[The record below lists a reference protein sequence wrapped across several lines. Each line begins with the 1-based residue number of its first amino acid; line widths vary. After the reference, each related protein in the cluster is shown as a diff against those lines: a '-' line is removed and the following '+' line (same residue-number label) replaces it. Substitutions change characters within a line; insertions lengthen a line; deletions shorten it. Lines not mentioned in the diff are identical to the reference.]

1 MTSEITIAGE
11 VVPSPLNVLADYAGK
26 FGGTLRKYD
35 FKRTGDPNALTA
47 DEIWDTRIIH
57 SRVSHAEATALEQ
70 ASAGWAGLW
79 EAIPVDAHIGNAD
92 PAVKGGLYDDML
104 NLYAEVTEVR
114 GFKMSKAS
122 KILHVKRPH
131 LYPILD
137 SRLRALYSEAAVV
150 AAEVYPERGFKRM
163 FWAAVRNDVVTN
175 KRALQCLRQDLAA
188 ADPALAELAALSEL
202 RLLDILSW
210 SF

>member
-1 MTSEITIAGE
+1 MTPEITIAGG
-11 VVPSPLNVLADYAGK
+11 VVPSPLNVIADYAGK

-35 FKRTGDPNALTA
+35 FKRTGGPNALTA

-57 SRVSHAEATALEQ
+57 SRVSHAETTALEE

-79 EAIPVDAHIGNAD
+79 EVLPVDAHIEDAD
-92 PAVKGGLYDDML
+92 PAVESGLYDDML
-104 NLYAEVTEVR
+104 KLYAGVTEVR

-137 SRLRALYSEAAVV
+137 SRLRALYSEAALV
-150 AAEVYPERGFKRM
+150 AAEEYPERGFKRM
-163 FWAAVRNDVVTN
+163 YGAAVRNDVVAN
-175 KRALQCLRQDLAA
+175 KDALQSLRGDLAN
-188 ADPALAELAALSEL
+188 ADPPLSALADLSDV
-202 RLLDILSW
+202 RLLDILGW
-210 SF
+210 AR